1 MASRMQGKVQQT
13 EIAMRI
19 FERIRLNF
27 GFLPIKLPKESRET
41 RELADVAAATAYVPA
56 ATEGMC
62 CGHCSG
68 NAEGHIAE
76 LPTAR

>member
-1 MASRMQGKVQQT
+1 MQKAQQT
-13 EIAMRI
+13 GDSAMRI
-19 FERIRLNF
+19 FERLRLNF
-27 GFLPIKLPKESRET
+27 GFMPIEPQNDSKEQ

-56 ATEGMC
+56 AAEGMC

-68 NAEGHIAE
+68 NVEGHIPE

>member
-1 MASRMQGKVQQT
+1 MQDYVQQRET
-13 EIAMRI
+13 MMRM

-27 GFLPIKLPKESRET
+27 GFMPIEPRNDSKDSKET
-41 RELADVAAATAYVPA
+41 RELADVAAATPQAPVA
-56 ATEGMC
+56 VEGMC

-68 NAEGHIAE
+68 NADAHVPK

>member
-1 MASRMQGKVQQT
+1 MQDHVQQRET
-13 EIAMRI
+13 MMRM

-27 GFLPIKLPKESRET
+27 GFMLIEPQNDSKET
-41 RELADVAAATAYVPA
+41 RELADVAAASPPVPA
-56 ATEGMC
+56 AAEGMC

-68 NAEGHIAE
+68 NADAHVPE